1 MNDDHFVVVCFCCW
15 KPCAVFK
22 DWEFFFLIFL
32 LSCFRTTVR
41 IVTHFWSSLCFICFA
56 TQENQGRCGSLGD
69 KIVGDCC
76 SSPAVPD
83 VQRPTVPRLRASRL
97 LHSISPTDVVQ
108 WVLCSHYHRVLWSH
122 SSLRASLPLRKRCT
136 ICVSES
142 PARNTL

>member
-1 MNDDHFVVVCFCCW
+1 MTTILLLFVFVVENRALFSRINY
-15 KPCAVFK
+15 
-22 DWEFFFLIFL
+22 FFLIFL

-56 TQENQGRCGSLGD
+56 TQENQCRCGSLGD

-76 SSPAVPD
+76 SSPAVP
-83 VQRPTVPRLRASRL
+83 RASRL

-142 PARNTL
+142 PAGNTL